1 MGYEGLLAET
11 VNVRGHNGDEIDAY
25 FARPLGAGPY
35 PGVVIIHHMP
45 GWDEASKEIAR
56 KFAYHGYAAIA
67 PNLHFREGKETPEAN
82 SASVR
87 AAGGMPDD
95 RCIGDVE
102 GSIRYLRSLLYGNGK
117 VGVIGF
123 CSGGRQAYLT
133 ACKIPSINAVVNC
146 YGGGVVAPPEQLTER
161 QPVAPI
167 DLTADLNCPML
178 GLFGKEDRRPS
189 PADVAKTE
197 EELKRLGKIYE
208 FHMYD
213 DAGHSFFSVDRPTY
227 RVEAAVDGWK
237 KVFIWFG
244 KYLS

>member
-11 VNVRGHNGDEIDAY
+11 VNVCGHNGDEIDAY

-67 PNLHFREGKETPEAN
+67 PNLHFREGKGTPEEN

-95 RCIGDVE
+95 RCLGDVE
-102 GSIRYLRSLLYGNGK
+102 GSIRYLRSLPYVNGK

-133 ACKIPSINAVVNC
+133 ACKIPNINAVVNC

-197 EELKRLGKIYE
+197 DELKRLGKIYE

-213 DAGHSFFSVDRPTY
+213 DAGHSFFSIDRPTY